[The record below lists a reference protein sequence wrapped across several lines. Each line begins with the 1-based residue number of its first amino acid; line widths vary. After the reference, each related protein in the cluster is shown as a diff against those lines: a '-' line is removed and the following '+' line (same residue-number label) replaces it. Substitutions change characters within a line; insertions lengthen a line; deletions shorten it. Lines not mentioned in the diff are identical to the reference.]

1 MADTFHCIPP
11 HFWWTSYRSLAG
23 EFAPEAL
30 GILLFYNLT
39 RKS

>member
-1 MADTFHCIPP
+1 MADPFHCIPL

-23 EFAPEAL
+23 EFALVAL
-30 GILLFYNLT
+30 GILIFSYLT